1 MNQHKAAEAKEAWA
15 AAEGVRGAREEAAER
30 ARIDANEKEAMG
42 ERERGMEREREKERE
57 REREREREG
66 MARQVAMHAEERER
80 AVNEAVSIA
89 VERALAGT

>member
-42 ERERGMEREREKERE
+42 ERERGLSDVRFEC
-57 REREREREG
+57 G
-66 MARQVAMHAEERER
+66 T
-80 AVNEAVSIA
+80 
-89 VERALAGT
+89 ALAAVF